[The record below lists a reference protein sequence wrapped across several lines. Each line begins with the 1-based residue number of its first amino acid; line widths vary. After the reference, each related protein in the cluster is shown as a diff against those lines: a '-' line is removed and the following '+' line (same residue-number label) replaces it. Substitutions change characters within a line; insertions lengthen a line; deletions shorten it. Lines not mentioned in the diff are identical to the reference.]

1 MINKRLS
8 KLYAW
13 KIAFSTNRNVLIE
26 VVVMK
31 FIGLV
36 TVEAELKW
44 NCSINHV
51 FSLFYNLLIKPMKI
65 KFKGE
70 KYFKG
75 VFVNFRPIL
84 SS

>member
-13 KIAFSTNRNVLIE
+13 KIASSTNRNVLIE

-36 TVEAELKW
+36 TVEAEL
-44 NCSINHV
+44 
-51 FSLFYNLLIKPMKI
+51 
-65 KFKGE
+65 
-70 KYFKG
+70 
-75 VFVNFRPIL
+75 
-84 SS
+84 

>member
-36 TVEAELKW
+36 TVEAELY
-44 NCSINHV
+44 SGTV
-51 FSLFYNLLIKPMKI
+51 A
-65 KFKGE
+65 
-70 KYFKG
+70 
-75 VFVNFRPIL
+75 
-84 SS
+84 